1 MLPFCFRRQIH
12 VENGNVPWKWSPP
25 NICKSN
31 SKQKKKY
38 IEEVIQ
44 KWGFYLINSLMWSFN
59 IAQSCIIWLKLEE
72 LVYFA
77 GLSNR
82 FDPLPCKKLLFCTCS
97 LYTDLLRTNMQ
108 NNDLLI
114 TKIYRIPYM
123 QSYPTKFHFKCCPS
137 ENKKN
142 KTLLSLHRHKPRP
155 IRSFLFHLIV
165 VTKDITVLTDGSK
178 ATQGS
183 TFGLTCNYQ
192 WLSSCSLHTC
202 CLLMMSSRALHT
214 CSYEVT

>member
-1 MLPFCFRRQIH
+1 MLPFCFRRPIH

-59 IAQSCIIWLKLEE
+59 IAQSCIIWNWLKLEE

-97 LYTDLLRTNMQ
+97 LYKALLRTNMQ

-114 TKIYRIPYM
+114 TKIYRITYM

-142 KTLLSLHRHKPRP
+142 IVKLTSSQTTANSFVSFPSDSGYERHYG
-155 IRSFLFHLIV
+155 I
-165 VTKDITVLTDGSK
+165 D
-178 ATQGS
+178 
-183 TFGLTCNYQ
+183 
-192 WLSSCSLHTC
+192 WW
-202 CLLMMSSRALHT
+202 
-214 CSYEVT
+214 E